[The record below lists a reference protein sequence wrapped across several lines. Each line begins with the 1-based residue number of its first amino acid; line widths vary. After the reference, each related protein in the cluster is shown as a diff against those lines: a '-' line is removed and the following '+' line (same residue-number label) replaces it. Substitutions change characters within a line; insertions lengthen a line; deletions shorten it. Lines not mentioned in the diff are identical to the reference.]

1 MASQDLTPEALA
13 GFAAQLNGKPAHQA
27 CPHFTSSPAGIS
39 WLVGAWLQKTGRP
52 APRDVCMSRGYTV
65 RVGDMRVSVAD
76 AAALV
81 RVL

>member
-27 CPHFTSSPAGIS
+27 CPHYASSPAGMA

-65 RVGDMRVSVAD
+65 HVGDMRVSVAD

-81 RVL
+81 HVL